1 MATYTTTQVR
11 PSTSV
16 DFHSPSAEVLA
27 RIDTFETAG
36 KITSKSL
43 NQISED
49 QLTKVSSAIFNTEAD
64 FDEFINDLVVE
75 HHGEARDTYCTDN
88 GITLTIA

>member
-1 MATYTTTQVR
+1 MATYTTTQIR

-27 RIDTFETAG
+27 RIAEFETAG

-49 QLTKVSSAIFNTEAD
+49 TLTKVSAATFNTEANFNEFVD
-64 FDEFINDLVVE
+64 DEDIVDN
-75 HHGEARDTYCTDN
+75 GIARETYCTNN
-88 GITLTIA
+88 GINLRIT

>member
-1 MATYTTTQVR
+1 MATFNTTQLR
-11 PSTSV
+11 PSTDV

-49 QLTKVSSAIFNTEAD
+49 TLTKVSAATFNTEANFNEFVD
-64 FDEFINDLVVE
+64 DEDVVE
-75 HHGEARDTYCTDN
+75 HGEARETYCTNN
-88 GITLTIA
+88 GITLTTT